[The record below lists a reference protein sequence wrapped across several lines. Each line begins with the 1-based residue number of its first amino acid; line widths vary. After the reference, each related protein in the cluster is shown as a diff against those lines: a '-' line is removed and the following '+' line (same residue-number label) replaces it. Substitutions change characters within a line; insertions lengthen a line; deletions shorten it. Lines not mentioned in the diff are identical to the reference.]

1 MESLLFQ
8 SFKGIV
14 QLKMTIL
21 PWFTHPHIILNLYD
35 FCGNKRRMWRKNI
48 FKKKKKMLIY
58 IFGDRGA
65 YMQNN
70 IDQAVDP

>member
-1 MESLLFQ
+1 
-8 SFKGIV
+8 
-14 QLKMTIL
+14 MT
-21 PWFTHPHIILNLYD
+21 FVETKEE
-35 FCGNKRRMWRKNI
+35 CEEKT